1 MEKLRESVTLQSVDT
16 GPRISTPN
24 LTASMS
30 RAGAMRF
37 KLAIALVMAFI
48 CAGGAVYLS
57 NAWFQAQFARFQDM
71 AKEPEAAPVKTV
83 IVAADALEYGVA
95 LTPAMLKPI
104 AWPAD
109 EVPEGAFLSTKELF
123 KDGSRAVLTPMARNE
138 PILARKV
145 TKPGEPASL
154 SAMLAEGTKAVT
166 IRVDDVL
173 GVAGLIKPG
182 DRVDVLWTRSQGDDG
197 KKYTEV
203 LLQNV
208 KVLAIDQKVDEG
220 KEKNGKSRGYAKAV
234 TIEVGT
240 LQSQKVALA
249 TSVGRLYLTL
259 RDISQ
264 EAHESTRRVTLSD
277 LGIRVRSKKRK
288 PAPSKPAPAAD
299 GETSVNR
306 TLGSTA
312 TKTTATPDRD
322 YDRARE
328 LVVTDD
334 YVVVGVTRGLERSE
348 YNVKEAV
355 PLD

>member
-16 GPRISTPN
+16 GPRISAPN
-24 LTASMS
+24 LTSSMS

-37 KLAIALVMAFI
+37 RLALALVLAFI

-83 IVAADALEYGVA
+83 IVAATALEYGVA

-109 EVPEGAFLSTKELF
+109 EVPEGAFLSTKDLF
-123 KDGSRAVLTPMARNE
+123 AKGSRAVLTPMARNE
-138 PILARKV
+138 PILAMKV

-182 DRVDVLWTRSQGDDG
+182 DRVDVLWTRAQGSDG
-197 KKYTEV
+197 NKYTEV

-220 KEKNGKSRGYAKAV
+220 KNKNGKSAGYAKAV

-259 RDISQ
+259 RNVGR
-264 EAHESTRRVTLSD
+264 EASESTRRVTLSD

-288 PAPSKPAPAAD
+288 PAPAAD
-299 GETSVNR
+299 VEAAVNSAS
-306 TLGSTA
+306 GFTA

-322 YDRARE
+322 EGRAGA

-334 YVVVGVTRGLERSE
+334 YVVVGVTRGLKRSE

-355 PLD
+355 QLD

>member
-1 MEKLRESVTLQSVDT
+1 MEKIRENVTLQSVDT
-16 GPRISTPN
+16 GPRISAPN

-37 KLAIALVMAFI
+37 KLAVALVLAFM

-57 NAWFQAQFARFQDM
+57 NAWFQAQFAHFQNM
-71 AKEPEAAPVKTV
+71 AKEPEPVPVKTV
-83 IVAADALEYGVA
+83 LVAAAPLEYGVA
-95 LTPAMLKPI
+95 LTPDMLKPL
-104 AWPAD
+104 AWPAE
-109 EVPEGAFLSTKELF
+109 EVPEGAFLSSKELF
-123 KDGSRAVLTPMARNE
+123 AKGSRAVLTPMARNE
-138 PILARKV
+138 PVLAWKV

-182 DRVDVLWTRSQGDDG
+182 DRVDVLWTRSSGDS
-197 KKYTEV
+197 KYTEV

-220 KEKNGKSRGYAKAV
+220 KDKNGKAKGYAKAV

-249 TSVGRLYLTL
+249 TTAGKLYLTL
-259 RDISQ
+259 RNVGQ
-264 EAHESTRRVTLSD
+264 EARESTRRVTLSD

-288 PAPSKPAPAAD
+288 PAPAAD
-299 GETSVNR
+299 VEAVAAGAA
-306 TLGSTA
+306 GFTA
-312 TKTTATPDRD
+312 TKDSETAEKDD
-322 YDRARE
+322 VRAGA

-355 PLD
+355 QQD

>member
-1 MEKLRESVTLQSVDT
+1 MEKLRENVTLQSVDT
-16 GPRISTPN
+16 GPRLSGPN
-24 LTASMS
+24 LTGNMS

-37 KLAIALVMAFI
+37 KLAIALGMAVL
-48 CAGGAVYLS
+48 CAGAAAYMS
-57 NAWFQAQFARFQDM
+57 NAWFQSQFARFQDM
-71 AKEPEAAPVKTV
+71 AKQPETVPAQTV
-83 IVAADALEYGVA
+83 IVAAKELEYGVA

-104 AWPAD
+104 PWPAD
-109 EVPEGAFLSTKELF
+109 EIPQGAFMTTKDLLA
-123 KDGSRAVLTPMARNE
+123 KGSRAVLTPMARNE
-138 PILARKV
+138 PILSTKV

-154 SAMLAEGTKAVT
+154 SAMLEDGHKAVT

-182 DRVDVLWTRSQGDDG
+182 DRVDVLWTRTEGSSRR
-197 KKYTEV
+197 KNYTEV

-220 KEKNGKSRGYAKAV
+220 NKKSGKTTGYAKAV

-249 TSVGRLYLTL
+249 TSVGKLYLTL
-259 RDISQ
+259 RDVGQ
-264 EAHESTRRVTLSD
+264 EARESTRRVTLSD
-277 LGIRVRSKKRK
+277 LGIRVRSSKRK
-288 PAPSKPAPAAD
+288 PATAGNVAPVTAGAAGTGAKERPVASSATNDKP
-299 GETSVNR
+299 GV
-306 TLGSTA
+306 
-312 TKTTATPDRD
+312 
-322 YDRARE
+322 

-355 PLD
+355 QAD